1 MSNVRLASGE
11 SIIDRMRRATA
22 EWDINARAQTDVAR
36 IGSSA
41 SRARD
46 ASQRAM
52 FNTKMDAWNRMFQSQ
67 QERGGFADL
76 MNSYNTAFAQAK
88 AQNEQK
94 YQQQLGL
101 VDQTTGQQRDDVIS
115 QYQKQ
120 SANTMQRLARTGLG
134 NTTVGDTLQQG
145 NVRERT
151 SALNRLSD
159 QMTQQKLG
167 VMQGF
172 NYQAPDPGVVS
183 TGIKA
188 LAPQFNYPTF

>member
-1 MSNVRLASGE
+1 MPGKTWNIEHGIGFSFAAGE
-11 SIIDRMRRATA
+11 ENLEYAKIK
-22 EWDINARAQTDVAR
+22 EQ
-36 IGSSA
+36 
-41 SRARD
+41 
-46 ASQRAM
+46 QRQADMQSAM
-52 FNTKMDAWNRMFQSQ
+52 FDTKMDAWNRMFQSQ
-67 QERGGFADL
+67 QEQRGGFADL

-115 QYQKQ
+115 QYQQQ

-145 NVRERT
+145 NTRNQA
-151 SALNRLSD
+151 SALNRVSD
-159 QMTQQKLG
+159 QMLQQKLG

-183 TGIKA
+183 TGIQA

>member
-1 MSNVRLASGE
+1 MSAWGTPPPRRRVHPSVATATSHGRAARDIEKSQAETARRQQELETARFDARRE
-11 SIIDRMRRATA
+11 DWDRMFR
-22 EWDINARAQTDVAR
+22 
-36 IGSSA
+36 
-41 SRARD
+41 
-46 ASQRAM
+46 
-52 FNTKMDAWNRMFQSQ
+52 SQ
-67 QERGGFADL
+67 QEQRGGFADL

-134 NTTVGDTLQQG
+134 NTTVGATLQQG

-172 NYQAPDPGVVS
+172 NYQAPDAGVVQS
-183 TGIKA
+183 GIQA